1 MPILYIVAIGWI
13 YVVLMM
19 SVAETSAVA
28 GIATFL
34 FYGVLPLGVIL
45 YLLNTPKR
53 RALRA
58 EAEKLRRVQV
68 QQRNVADESANAS
81 ASELSDAPV
90 HAATPK
96 GTPEI
101 SPDP

>member
-13 YVVLMM
+13 YVVLLM
-19 SVAETSAVA
+19 SVAETSTVA

-53 RALRA
+53 RARRA
-58 EAEKLRRVQV
+58 ETEKLRLVQM
-68 QQRNVADESANAS
+68 QQKILATELANA
-81 ASELSDAPV
+81 
-90 HAATPK
+90 AAQETRS
-96 GTPEI
+96 GV

>member
-19 SVAETSAVA
+19 SVTETSVIA

-45 YLLNTPKR
+45 YLMNTPKR

-58 EAEKLRRVQV
+58 ETEKLRRVQM
-68 QQRNVADESANAS
+68 QQRNLENAS
-81 ASELSDAPV
+81 TEDGQQKIKSGP
-90 HAATPK
+90 
-96 GTPEI
+96 
-101 SPDP
+101 

>member
-19 SVAETSAVA
+19 SVAETSFIA

-45 YLLNTPKR
+45 YLMNTPKR
-53 RALRA
+53 RAMRA
-58 EAEKLRRVQV
+58 EAEKLRRVQM
-68 QQRNVADESANAS
+68 QQRHLADVEG
-81 ASELSDAPV
+81 AP
-90 HAATPK
+90 AK
-96 GTPEI
+96 DGQQEFK
-101 SPDP
+101 PDP

>member
-19 SVAETSAVA
+19 SVAETSVVA

-34 FYGVLPLGVIL
+34 FYGVLPLGAIL

-53 RALRA
+53 RAQRA
-58 EAEKLRRVQV
+58 EEEKLRRVQM
-68 QQRNVADESANAS
+68 QQRNMANA
-81 ASELSDAPV
+81 
-90 HAATPK
+90 AAQETPPDVN
-96 GTPEI
+96 PEI
-101 SPDP
+101 SADVSPDP

>member
-34 FYGVLPLGVIL
+34 FYGVLPLGIIL

-53 RALRA
+53 RAARA
-58 EAEKLRRVQV
+58 EAEKLRRAQM
-68 QQRNVADESANAS
+68 QQRN
-81 ASELSDAPV
+81 
-90 HAATPK
+90 AAEEAE
-96 GTPEI
+96 PEAERKI
-101 SPDP
+101 NPDP

>member
-19 SVAETSAVA
+19 SVTETSAVA

-34 FYGVLPLGVIL
+34 FYGMLPLGVIL
-45 YLLNTPKR
+45 YVMNTPKR
-53 RALRA
+53 RAARA
-58 EAEKLRRVQV
+58 EAEKLRLVRMQQNSVVQET
-68 QQRNVADESANAS
+68 VAQAES
-81 ASELSDAPV
+81 
-90 HAATPK
+90 
-96 GTPEI
+96 EI

>member
-19 SVAETSAVA
+19 SVAETSVVA

-34 FYGVLPLGVIL
+34 FYGVLPLGAIL

-53 RALRA
+53 RAQRA
-58 EAEKLRRVQV
+58 EEEKLRRVQM
-68 QQRNVADESANAS
+68 QQRSI
-81 ASELSDAPV
+81 
-90 HAATPK
+90 AAEKP
-96 GTPEI
+96 PEI

>member
-45 YLLNTPKR
+45 YLMNTPKR
-53 RALRA
+53 RRVNVARA
-58 EAEKLRRVQV
+58 EADKLRRVQM
-68 QQRNVADESANAS
+68 QQR
-81 ASELSDAPV
+81 
-90 HAATPK
+90 
-96 GTPEI
+96 GTPAEEAVEVK
-101 SPDP
+101 PDP

>member
-19 SVAETSAVA
+19 SVAETSVVA

-53 RALRA
+53 RAQRA
-58 EAEKLRRVQV
+58 EEEKLRRVQM
-68 QQRNVADESANAS
+68 QQRSI
-81 ASELSDAPV
+81 
-90 HAATPK
+90 AAEKP
-96 GTPEI
+96 PEI

>member
-19 SVAETSAVA
+19 SVAETSVVA

-53 RALRA
+53 RAQRA
-58 EAEKLRRVQV
+58 EEEKLRRVQM
-68 QQRNVADESANAS
+68 QQRNMANAAAQETPPEVSSEIS
-81 ASELSDAPV
+81 ADV
-90 HAATPK
+90 
-96 GTPEI
+96 